1 MSQSGAVIAKLQ
13 SALDCSS
20 KKCDCCDGLQAQIN
34 DLRNQIN
41 TKIGQEEKPAIIQ
54 QSVAS
59 AEQLLVPGIL
69 LFVGN
74 AVNALRP
81 EIAAAAAAAS
91 QAASTATAAAT
102 AAAGAIA
109 QLAGMAAQIAAILTS
124 IVTLAVLGTRI
135 DAVESLALSI
145 GNGLSEALSL
155 IGAVKSTATRAL
167 DLANE
172 ALGGVRDL
180 NQYVTG
186 LFSTISSQVDAR
198 IGALKAELEG
208 IVDARMS
215 ELEGLI
221 RGTNATLSEI
231 IARLIGM
238 EIQLPSLR
246 ELLANLQSQVNGIF
260 TRVRTLEDEIT
271 NAQERVGVLE
281 GAITNTQA
289 RVGVL
294 EGAIVKVEADIAV
307 MWPSILAVPAT
318 IPVFVREGIQT
329 FVPPLVQTLVPPAVQ
344 ELTPPLIQTLVPPIV
359 EGSIPRVI
367 GDVTSA
373 VNNWISVSLPS
384 AVTNIVNNMT
394 VDLSPVL
401 QAIARVDVKVDDT
414 FELVRTVDETTKDT
428 KDIAIVAN
436 GKMGPPII
444 GGLSGWMMRFT
455 SWTVFDRVMNLL
467 TLATTIHNAQQLSSN
482 ILVTLTTV
490 MQNVVDFFGIKDS
503 EGNAFSISAI
513 IRQTL
518 TGLVTFVV
526 GEENYNNFAKE
537 WAKYNRTYQAAA
549 NLFSSLMNFGDTV
562 TQALQVVSS
571 QTGKIGNALRMWG
584 VVSEKAYS
592 WMNPNPNFSNPLL
605 VKLTSLQETASMVE
619 NVSQQPLNV
628 KSAKEEAETASKEL
642 MDSLEQ
648 KDDSKQGPTIPEAK
662 KVKTEQMEIVAAS
675 KGKDLAES
683 DLTPDEDGI

>member
-1 MSQSGAVIAKLQ
+1 MSQSSAVIAKLQ
-13 SALDCSS
+13 SALDCTG

-74 AVNALRP
+74 AVNGLRP

-109 QLAGMAAQIAAILTS
+109 QLAGMTAQIAAIFTS
-124 IVTLAVLGTRI
+124 IATLAVLGTRI

-155 IGAVKSTATRAL
+155 IGAVKSTATRAE

-172 ALGGVRDL
+172 ALRGVGDL
-180 NQYVTG
+180 NQYVRG

-198 IGALKAELEG
+198 IGALKAGLEG
-208 IVDARMS
+208 IIDARIS

-246 ELLANLQSQVNGIF
+246 EILANLQSQVNGIF
-260 TRVRTLEDEIT
+260 IRVRTLEDEIT
-271 NAQERVGVLE
+271 NTQERVGVLE
-281 GAITNTQA
+281 GAITNTQE

-294 EGAIVKVEADIAV
+294 EGAIVKAEADIAV

-344 ELTPPLIQTLVPPIV
+344 EVIPPLIQTIVPPIV
-359 EGSIPRVI
+359 EGSIHRVL
-367 GDVTSA
+367 
-373 VNNWISVSLPS
+373 NNWISVSLPS

-401 QAIARVDVKVDDT
+401 QAIARVDVKVDNT
-414 FELVRTVDETTKDT
+414 FKLVKTIHETTTET
-428 KDIAIVAN
+428 KAVVYTVN
-436 GKMGPPII
+436 NKVGPQIL
-444 GGLSGWMMRFT
+444 GGLSGWMIRFT
-455 SWTVFDRVMNLL
+455 GWAVLDRLMNLL

-482 ILVTLTTV
+482 IFITLITAI
-490 MQNVVDFFGIKDS
+490 QNVFDFFGIKDS
-503 EGNAFSISAI
+503 EGKIFSISSLI
-513 IRQTL
+513 GQTA
-518 TGLVTFVV
+518 TSLVTLII
-526 GEENYNNFAKE
+526 GEENYTNFAKE

-571 QTGKIGNALRMWG
+571 QTGKIGNALRTWG

-619 NVSQQPLNV
+619 NVSQQPLNI
-628 KSAKEEAETASKEL
+628 KSAKEEAETASKEF

-683 DLTPDEDGI
+683 DLTPDEDDI